1 MSEIL
6 SLNDIYDTKVQI
18 EKVKTLSSDSQ
29 GKNSTVF
36 IGKDMQMEKEFLI
49 KQIKKEHLRQH
60 TSDIFEEAKLLSKS
74 SHRNIMPL
82 QYSSY
87 DEDFIYMAIPYFK
100 NGSLDKFVNCFSSN
114 QKLIEYCLDFL
125 SGLAH
130 AHVLGILHLDI
141 KPSNVVIDDSDR
153 ALLTDFGQSHILGDY
168 ESVSFSKPIYTL
180 NYSPNILVNGEVCVD
195 DDIYQVGLML
205 YRIFNNFY
213 YQESINNLKVNNTNN
228 IQLAQLILEQKFP
241 SNNFMPHIP
250 TKIRN
255 IIKKCLGRSKEN
267 YHSIIEVMND
277 MARVEKQLDVGYEY
291 NSESE
296 TIKWKK
302 RTKSAIISTELDLNL
317 NKVTAKKE
325 VLATGNIQNVN
336 KLNKSFTSRKDAFG
350 AIKSHLEE

>member
-1 MSEIL
+1 MTETL
-6 SLNDIYDTKVQI
+6 SLNNIYDTKVQI
-18 EKVKTLSSDSQ
+18 EKVKSLSSDSQ

-36 IGKDMQMEKEFLI
+36 IGKDIQMEKEFLI
-49 KQIKKEHLRQH
+49 KQIKKDHLRQH

-87 DEDFIYMAIPYFK
+87 DEDYIYMAIPYFK
-100 NGSLDKFVNCFSSN
+100 KGSLDKFVNCYSSN
-114 QKLIEYCLDFL
+114 RKLIEYCLDFL

-141 KPSNVVIDDSDR
+141 KPSNIVIDDSDR
-153 ALLTDFGQSHILGDY
+153 ALLTDFGQSHVLGDF
-168 ESVSFSKPIYTL
+168 ESVSRSKPIYSL
-180 NYSPNILVNGEVCVD
+180 NFSPNILVNGEVCVD

-213 YQESINNLKVNNTNN
+213 YQESINNLKNNNTTNTE
-228 IQLAQLILEQKFP
+228 LATLIFEQKFP
-241 SNNFMPHIP
+241 SNDFMPHIP
-250 TKIRN
+250 NKIRN
-255 IIKKCLGRSKEN
+255 IIKKCLGRSNEK
-267 YHSIIEVMND
+267 YQSIIEVMND
-277 MARVEKQLDVGYEY
+277 IARVDKKLDVGYEY
-291 NSESE
+291 SHELE
-296 TIKWKK
+296 TIKWRK
-302 RTKSAIISTELDLNL
+302 RTKSAIITIELDLKS

-325 VLATGNIQNVN
+325 VLATRNIQNVN